1 MKKTRKTRS
10 SRRRLAKKRRRFVL
24 KVFICLL
31 TAVGLFFLIRGGI
44 TLYRSFNLKMMRSE
58 QFSET
63 KLIVSH
69 PSEGVILRD
78 ETVVVSPY
86 SGKWQALCAEGS
98 SLTVAG
104 QAAEIYDYAAIR
116 KYEDALQKIAEN
128 RLHDLN
134 SFQSKT
140 EYYTKTIQEV
150 DTDIANLTK
159 QKSSDK
165 VRNDPDALSRIDKQI
180 ETLEANKLTLQ
191 AEKEALSDNRATWD
205 AEEALIQTALKK
217 DAKIVTTPYEGIVSF
232 ICDGYEGLLSTTSVG
247 SITLQDL
254 KSFRN
259 ASVVLHQ
266 REEEITA
273 GHPLFKVIKTPWYW
287 CTAYENNYGL
297 QLQAG
302 DTATLLSSLG
312 NQIKTTVESIEL
324 LETAAIVT
332 YRFDQLL
339 PEALS
344 DRFQSM
350 ALIETT
356 ATGYDLPLAAIVS
369 KGKIKGVYCVESGVV
384 TFQAVEVLQER
395 DARAYVSGLSGT
407 KEIILNP
414 RFAIEGILVSG
425 E

>member
-1 MKKTRKTRS
+1 MKKTHKTLS
-10 SRRRLAKKRRRFVL
+10 PKRRLARKRRRFAL

-31 TAVGLFFLIRGGI
+31 TAVGLLFLIRGGI

-69 PSEGVILRD
+69 PTEGVILRD

-98 SLTVAG
+98 NLTAIG
-104 QAAEIYDYAAIR
+104 QAAEIYDYAAMR
-116 KYEDALQKIAEN
+116 KYEDALQKITEN
-128 RLHDLN
+128 RLNDLN

-140 EYYTKTIQEV
+140 DYYTKTMQEV
-150 DTDIANLTK
+150 DTDIANLEK

-165 VRNDPDALSRIDKQI
+165 VKNDADAVSRLEKQI
-180 ETLEANKLTLQ
+180 ETLQANKLTLQ
-191 AEKEALSDNRATWD
+191 AEKDALSDNQATWD
-205 AEEALIQTALKK
+205 AEEDLIQTALKK
-217 DAKIVTTPYEGIVSF
+217 DAKIITTPYEGIVSF
-232 ICDGYEGLLSTTSVG
+232 LCDGYEGLLTTTSVG

-254 KSFRN
+254 KSFQK

-266 REEEITA
+266 TKEEITA
-273 GHPLFKVIKTPWYW
+273 GYPLFKVIKTPWYW
-287 CTAYENNYGL
+287 CTAYDKNYGL
-297 QLQAG
+297 QLQVG
-302 DTATLLSSLG
+302 DTVALLSSLG
-312 NQIKTTVESIEL
+312 NQINATVNSIEQ

-339 PEALS
+339 PETLS

-350 ALIETT
+350 ELIEAH
-356 ATGYDLPLAAIVS
+356 ATGYDLPSDTIVS
-369 KGKIKGVYCVESGVV
+369 KGKIKGVYCVENGVV

-395 DARAYVSGLSGT
+395 DARAYVTGLSGT